1 MSEKSPFKFTPELQA
16 GLAVVSGVSSIFGG
30 KRQRKQAARAAREA
44 LELRKEQQAKLDV
57 EMEKYRNITFT
68 NPYEGLENTAEDLR
82 VTTQAADFQAQQGAQ
97 QRADILGQLRGA
109 AGGSGIAALAQT
121 LANQGALQA
130 QKISAD
136 LAKQEVANERQAAKQ
151 AQQLQLIEAKGDAQ
165 VQQAESGQQATL
177 LGMQFGAME
186 GANTAYQQA
195 IKNQMAANQY
205 ANQMQME
212 GLETLFGVDYDVFKK
227 PNNNPTGGNPT
238 GDGPS

>member
-1 MSEKSPFKFTPELQA
+1 MDPMTGLQIA
-16 GLAVVSGVSSIFGG
+16 SGVSSIFGG
-30 KRQRKQAARAAREA
+30 KRQKKQAAKAAREA
-44 LELRKEQQAKLDV
+44 LELRKEQQKKVDV

-97 QRADILGQLRGA
+97 QRADILGQLKGA

-151 AQQLQLIEAKGDAQ
+151 AQQLQITKAKGDAM
-165 VQQAESGQQATL
+165 VQQAESGRQSTL
-177 LGMQFGAME
+177 LGMQFGALE
-186 GANTAYQQA
+186 GATSTYQQA
-195 IKNQMAANQY
+195 MKNQMYADQY
-205 ANQMQME
+205 ASQMQMD
-212 GLETLFGVDYDVFKK
+212 GLETLSQVDYSAFKK
-227 PNNNPTGGNPT
+227 PKFDANGNPIT
-238 GDGPS
+238 